1 MFKIIVPESRHY
13 DEMYKIH
20 VSQMPLNDI
29 MTKKS
34 FFDEFKQENRYYFAI
49 IQDNMLIGYIGLYE
63 YDDDLN
69 IIGIA
74 IEGKFQQK
82 GYGSILIE
90 YAKQFAKEKN
100 KKSLSLEVDEKNKNA
115 INFYKS
121 KGFVVTN
128 IRKKYYKDNDAFVMF
143 LYL

>member
-1 MFKIIVPESRHY
+1 MVKIIVPESKHY
-13 DEMYKIH
+13 DEMYQIH
-20 VSQMPLNDI
+20 VTQLPLNDI
-29 MTKKS
+29 MTKEN
-34 FFDEFKQENRYYFAI
+34 FFDEFKQKNRYYFVI
-49 IQDNMLIGYIGLYE
+49 ILDNMLIGYIGLYE

-74 IEGKFQQK
+74 IKEQFQQK
-82 GYGSILIE
+82 GFGSMLIE
-90 YAKQFAKEKN
+90 FVKQFAKEKN
-100 KKSLSLEVDEKNKNA
+100 KKSLSLEVDQNNKKA
-115 INFYKS
+115 MNFYKN